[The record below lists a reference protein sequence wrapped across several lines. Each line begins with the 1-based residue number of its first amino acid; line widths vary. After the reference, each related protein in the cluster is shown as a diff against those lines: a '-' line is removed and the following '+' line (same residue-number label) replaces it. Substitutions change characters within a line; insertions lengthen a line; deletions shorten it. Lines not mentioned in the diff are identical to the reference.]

1 MKWYVFNLQ
10 LSTVMFYDTSS
21 TWQQDGSAKTFKEA
35 RVARILVMSSKNI
48 YGGTQR
54 EILRKRPKNNNKA

>member
-21 TWQQDGSAKTFKEA
+21 TWKQDGSAKTFKEA

-48 YGGTQR
+48 Y
-54 EILRKRPKNNNKA
+54 E